1 MAGKAAAEGR
11 LAAVEHPRP
20 EVSLEADKPAGKEI
34 KVRAGKQIYFGGR
47 KMNKN
52 MAIWGTLAGFS
63 AGAAAMYFLDP
74 DRGARRRALVR
85 DQVNSKAL
93 KASRAIKGKKEDLA
107 NRAYGTMMEARN
119 LLDLPGSE
127 GVKES
132 GTSTSG
138 SEGNIGPQDRSH

>member
-1 MAGKAAAEGR
+1 
-11 LAAVEHPRP
+11 
-20 EVSLEADKPAGKEI
+20 
-34 KVRAGKQIYFGGR
+34 
-47 KMNKN
+47 MNRN
-52 MAIWGTLAGFS
+52 MAIWGTLAGFG

-107 NRAYGTMMEARN
+107 NRAYGMMKEAQN

-127 GVKES
+127 EES
-132 GTSTSG
+132 RASQTGG
-138 SEGNIGPQDRSH
+138 SEVGMDDRPSQSR

>member
-1 MAGKAAAEGR
+1 MESRAAAAGPPAAVVPQKAAAS
-11 LAAVEHPRP
+11 P
-20 EVSLEADKPAGKEI
+20 EAGKPAVREI
-34 KVRAGKQIYFGGR
+34 RFPMGKQFILEVE

-93 KASRAIKGKKEDLA
+93 KASRAIKGKKQDLA
-107 NRAYGTMMEARN
+107 NRAYGTMMEAKS
-119 LLDLPGSE
+119 LLEIPGSE
-127 GVKES
+127 ETQES
-132 GTSTSG
+132 GTSRSDSRGDVGT
-138 SEGNIGPQDRSH
+138 EARSH